1 MNRRERM
8 KEDLRTRPTIIAKK
22 LHSTRGGKTKS
33 QTLLLACQAAS
44 THVMTDNGANPRKA
58 ICSQGLLTSSAGSFL
73 RHFACGPGNC
83 RRFVVPSLL
92 SFFFSLYEYFFFF
105 AFFYS
110 FFVPDSLILSY
121 SPSFSHTRHHILYSF
136 YLFHYFFSRKRFYL
150 HSFLTHSEAR
160 RDSRTRA
167 DSLPYHGARQ
177 IPPVYPLGDDLQI
190 HLPPLG

>member
-83 RRFVVPSLL
+83 RRFLLPSILFFLFMNIFFCLIFTPFFPRSL
-92 SFFFSLYEYFFFF
+92 SFFLIHLLSLTHAIAFS
-105 AFFYS
+105 
-110 FFVPDSLILSY
+110 IL
-121 SPSFSHTRHHILYSF
+121 F
-136 YLFHYFFSRKRFYL
+136 YLFHYFFLEKDFTSTHF
-150 HSFLTHSEAR
+150 SLTLRHGGTHAR
-160 RDSRTRA
+160 ALTLYPITWHDRSHLCTR
-167 DSLPYHGARQ
+167 
-177 IPPVYPLGDDLQI
+177 
-190 HLPPLG
+190 

>member
-83 RRFVVPSLL
+83 RRFLLPSLL
-92 SFFFSLYEYFFFF
+92 SFFSSLYEYIFF
-105 AFFYS
+105 AFFFFTPFFPRTLS
-110 FFVPDSLILSY
+110 FFLIHLLS
-121 SPSFSHTRHHILYSF
+121 
-136 YLFHYFFSRKRFYL
+136 
-150 HSFLTHSEAR
+150 LTHAITFSILFICFTIFFLEKDFTSTHFSLTLRHGGTHAR
-160 RDSRTRA
+160 ALTLYPITWHDRSHLCTR
-167 DSLPYHGARQ
+167 
-177 IPPVYPLGDDLQI
+177 
-190 HLPPLG
+190 

>member
-1 MNRRERM
+1 M

-83 RRFVVPSLL
+83 RRFLLPSLL
-92 SFFFSLYEYFFFF
+92 SFFFSLYEYIFLLFLNSFFF
-105 AFFYS
+105 
-110 FFVPDSLILSY
+110 PGLSH
-121 SPSFSHTRHHILYSF
+121 SFSHTRHHFLS
-136 YLFHYFFSRKRFYL
+136 LFSLSVSLFFFSRK
-150 HSFLTHSEAR
+150 
-160 RDSRTRA
+160 
-167 DSLPYHGARQ
+167 
-177 IPPVYPLGDDLQI
+177 I
-190 HLPPLG
+190 LPPLISHSL